1 MRKLNNDI
9 NCVRVDERF
18 IYTYERTKNDRNG
31 NATYSVAVIDTVTL
45 EVGSFSVVAYKCELT
60 NIVKRY
66 LTESE
71 EN

>member
-9 NCVRVDERF
+9 NCIRVDEKF
-18 IYTYERTKNDRNG
+18 IYTYKRTKNDING

-45 EVGSFSVVAYKCELT
+45 EVGSFSVTAYKYELT

-66 LTESE
+66 LIEKE
-71 EN
+71 GN